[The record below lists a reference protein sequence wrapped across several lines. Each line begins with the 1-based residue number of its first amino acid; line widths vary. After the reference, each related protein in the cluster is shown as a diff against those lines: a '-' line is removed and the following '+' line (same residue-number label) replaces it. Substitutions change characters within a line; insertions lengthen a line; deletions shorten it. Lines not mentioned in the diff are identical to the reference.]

1 MSVLNCHD
9 RDVSFELSRSRHQAY
24 LKPLTDFLTCKDFNL
39 KSTAEPTGTGIGR
52 LIEYRSYEIR
62 LSFFR
67 NSFRKKKFVR
77 SNIAQL

>member
-1 MSVLNCHD
+1 MLGFKTAEMSVLNCHD

-52 LIEYRSYEIR
+52 LIE
-62 LSFFR
+62 
-67 NSFRKKKFVR
+67 
-77 SNIAQL
+77 